1 MKTKLISI
9 FFTLLIGLAL
19 FSCGTNNEP
28 PAAIDTDAIRTEAV
42 QTFAAQFTQTAKSV
56 PTLTPTLTL
65 EPTLTLT
72 PTPEGGAT
80 ATPTKN
86 ACYNLLWIKDL
97 TVPDGAKMKPN
108 EVFTKTWLVQ
118 NNGGCAW
125 APGFTFSNV
134 GGDPMRGATVTLT
147 KPIPVGLK
155 YELSVELAVPSGVYG
170 VIQSAWRM
178 AYEPGMYFGD
188 TLFIS
193 IVVEDPNAPSP
204 TPAATP

>member
-9 FFTLLIGLAL
+9 FITLLIGLAL

-28 PAAIDTDAIRTEAV
+28 PAINADAIRTEAV

-56 PTLTPTLTL
+56 PTLAPTLTL

-80 ATPTKN
+80 ATATKN

-97 TVPDGAKMKPN
+97 TIPDGSVMKPN

-134 GGDPMRGATVTLT
+134 GGDPMRGATVKLT

-155 YELSVELAVPSGVYG
+155 YELSVELVVPSGVYG

-178 AYEPGMYFGD
+178 AYEPDMYFGD

-204 TPAATP
+204 TPAAAP